1 MPETLMQEVM
11 RFARELL
18 ETHPGYKDDG
28 DALAEHV
35 LSQYPCIPDDYDFMD
50 MLDGVQG
57 L

>member
-35 LSQYPCIPDDYDFMD
+35 LSQYPCVPDDYDFMD